1 MNHSQK
7 KRSDL
12 DRKDYISYVQNPLQ
26 TLFYAAIIIAI
37 FSLYRL
43 FTGGGILAGKDG
55 FLTAYSQQIMKLLF
69 TSCFILCY
77 QKQSILTWWIAL
89 LSGPIL
95 WVTYFIF
102 QPFKITQIV
111 IPLFIYA
118 IVISY
123 LAVKYRLYRDYITSK
138 KDADAR
144 AAQ

>member
-1 MNHSQK
+1 
-7 KRSDL
+7 
-12 DRKDYISYVQNPLQ
+12 
-26 TLFYAAIIIAI
+26 
-37 FSLYRL
+37 
-43 FTGGGILAGKDG
+43 
-55 FLTAYSQQIMKLLF
+55 
-69 TSCFILCY
+69 
-77 QKQSILTWWIAL
+77 
-89 LSGPIL
+89 L